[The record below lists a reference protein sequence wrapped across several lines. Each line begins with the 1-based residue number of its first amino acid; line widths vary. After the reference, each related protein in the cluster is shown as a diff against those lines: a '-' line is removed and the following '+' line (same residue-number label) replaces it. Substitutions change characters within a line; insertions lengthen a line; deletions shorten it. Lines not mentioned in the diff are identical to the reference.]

1 MVNNGL
7 SGLVCVSGNLI
18 LRKFVL
24 IIMFDDLSSS
34 TGSHIIFEVK
44 AYRTGMLFD
53 KLIQSTVF
61 AIWSASKMITE
72 DRVLKVRLPEVS
84 S

>member
-7 SGLVCVSGNLI
+7 SGLVFVSGNLI

-34 TGSHIIFEVK
+34 TGSHNILEVK

-53 KLIQSTVF
+53 KLMQSTVF
-61 AIWSASKMITE
+61 AIWSTSKFIIE